1 MPNYCYNDIT
11 IITYADDQPI
21 NNFFDKTARGAD
33 IKVKTRTNNAI
44 ELTIVTIDQPNYEWL
59 ESLIDRF
66 PAWWLKNTWWAEHG
80 NAGVWVGYHKK
91 GKQTI
96 KRTEWDDISIDDIE
110 KMNKK

>member
-1 MPNYCYNDIT
+1 MPMTNQL
-11 IITYADDQPI
+11 II
-21 NNFFDKTARGAD
+21 FFDKTARGAD

-44 ELTIVTIDQPNYEWL
+44 ELTIVTIDQPNYESL

-96 KRTEWDDISIDDIE
+96 KRTEWDDICIDDIE